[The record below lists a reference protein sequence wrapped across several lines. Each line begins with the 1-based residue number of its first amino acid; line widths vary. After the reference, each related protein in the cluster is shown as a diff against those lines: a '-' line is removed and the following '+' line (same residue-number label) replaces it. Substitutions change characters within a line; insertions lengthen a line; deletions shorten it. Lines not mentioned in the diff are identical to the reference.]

1 MIKTRPALGFVV
13 IFIVFAA
20 PLASQTQ
27 IRAAKPTQVAEL
39 LRRADAAFVDENR
52 VLAEKLYRQVLD
64 LDPYQSRALFKMGQL
79 SRDDELALGWFL
91 LYINQEPD
99 DAWGWLAAGD
109 KYLKVGKTV
118 EAQRSYAR
126 AAKLAPK
133 AKDVLERLA
142 RGRLRAAPT
151 IEPLVGYA
159 GDSDLDR
166 TWRSGLRGDLALP
179 GGLRLGLMA
188 AHSRIGDGTADA
200 TLDEGILRLE
210 GRPRQS
216 LRLDLSIGAA
226 RLRSLEAEGWTTAQ
240 AEFRLRWRGPRGGPA
255 LEVRAQR
262 LPLGTTPLLVVN
274 RAMKNEARLG
284 MDLPA
289 GPFRIRLGGRA
300 ASIGTFVETSNQR
313 LQGDAA
319 LVFPLG
325 TGGEISIQY
334 HRLGFE
340 RSSGAGYFAPRLVE
354 TIEGGTYWDFGGEG
368 RVSASLDLG
377 VGLQR
382 LARSA
387 EPTGPWKIALRGW
400 GAINVDLSPI
410 IQLRAEAEAYSAPF
424 APASVAISADW
435 KYIAISLGLLVRLK

>member
-1 MIKTRPALGFVV
+1 MKKRSSGLSLAVALLILAV
-13 IFIVFAA
+13 

-27 IRAAKPTQVAEL
+27 RLTPNPNQVAEL
-39 LRRADAAFVDENR
+39 LGQADAAFADENR
-52 VLAEKLYRQVLD
+52 ALAEKLYRQVLD
-64 LDPYQSRALFKMGQL
+64 LDPHQSRALFRMGQL

-91 LYINQEPD
+91 LYIEQEPD

-118 EAQRSYAR
+118 EAQRNYAR

-133 AKDVLERLA
+133 AEDVLERLA
-142 RGRLRAAPT
+142 RGRLRVAPT
-151 IEPLVGYA
+151 LEPLEGYA

-166 TWRSGLRGDLALP
+166 TWRSQLRGDLALP
-179 GGLRLGLMA
+179 GGYRLGLMA
-188 AHSRIGDGTADA
+188 AHSSIGDGSADA
-200 TLDEGILRLE
+200 TLDEGALRLE

-216 LRLDLSIGAA
+216 LRLDLSIGAV
-226 RLRSLEAEGWTTAQ
+226 RLRSFEAEGWTTAQ
-240 AEFRLRWRGPRGGPA
+240 AGFRFRWRGPRGGPS
-255 LEVRAQR
+255 LEARAQR
-262 LPLGTTPLLVVN
+262 LPLGTTPLLVAN

-289 GPFRIRLGGRA
+289 GPLRIRLGGRA
-300 ASIGTFVETSNQR
+300 ASIETFVETANR
-313 LQGDAA
+313 RFQGDAA
-319 LVFPLG
+319 VAFPLG
-325 TGGEISIQY
+325 AGGEISIQY

-340 RSSGAGYFAPRLVE
+340 RPSGAGYFAPRLVE
-354 TIEGGTYWDFGGEG
+354 TIESGTTWDFGGEG

-377 VGLQR
+377 IGLQR

-424 APASVAISADW
+424 APAGVAVSADW
-435 KYIAISLGLLVRLK
+435 RYMAISLGLLVRLR

>member
-20 PLASQTQ
+20 PLVSQTQ
-27 IRAAKPTQVAEL
+27 IRAPNPTQVAEL

-52 VLAEKLYRQVLD
+52 ALAEKLYRQVLD
-64 LDPYQSRALFKMGQL
+64 LDPYQSRALFRMGQL
-79 SRDDELALGWFL
+79 SRDDEIALGWFL
-91 LYINQEPD
+91 LYHEQEPD

-126 AAKLAPK
+126 AAKIAPK

-151 IEPLVGYA
+151 IEPLGGYA

-166 TWRSGLRGDLALP
+166 TWRSGLKGDLALP

-200 TLDEGILRLE
+200 TLDEGVLRLE

-226 RLRSLEAEGWTTAQ
+226 RLRSFEAEGWTTAQ
-240 AEFRLRWRGPRGGPA
+240 AEFRFRWRGPRGGPS

-262 LPLGTTPLLVVN
+262 LPLGTTPLLVAN

-289 GPFRIRLGGRA
+289 GPLTIRFGGRA
-300 ASIGTFVETSNQR
+300 ASIETFVETSNQR

-319 LVFPLG
+319 LVYPLG

-340 RSSGAGYFAPRLVE
+340 RPSEAGYFAPRFVE
-354 TIEGGTYWDFGGEG
+354 TIESGTYWDFGGEG

-377 VGLQR
+377 IGLQR

-424 APASVAISADW
+424 APAGVAVSADW
-435 KYIAISLGLLVRLK
+435 RYMATSLGLLVRLK